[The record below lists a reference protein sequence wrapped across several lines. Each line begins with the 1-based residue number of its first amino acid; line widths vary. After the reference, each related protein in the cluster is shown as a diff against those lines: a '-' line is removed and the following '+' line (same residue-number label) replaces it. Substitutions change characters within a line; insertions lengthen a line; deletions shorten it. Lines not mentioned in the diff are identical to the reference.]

1 MAVQLVARGKPIRE
15 QVSAAEWSARVQL
28 AAGHR
33 VLAHYGVNDLTY
45 NHFGLRVPGEPDHM
59 LIKRTDWMFSEV
71 TASSLLKVD
80 FDGNV
85 LTDTDVKTIKGGA
98 LIIHAGLLKQRRDLN
113 ATLHTHT
120 VAGMGVAAHKF
131 GLLPI
136 NQHALR
142 FYGEV
147 TYHEFEGFEFDDEM
161 TPKLVRDLDGGFF
174 LILRNHGV
182 LVCGES
188 VAECVVN
195 HHFLEMA
202 CQGQVAALA
211 AGQGNYTIPSKEAC
225 EYAHSQ
231 FMAAGRF
238 LKDDKDWAACRLLA
252 RFGGHNNGGAI
263 ERIGSRC
270 ESYGEA
276 PRWSHCPRA
285 RPGLCKS
292 CARETSGSGRGR
304 SAAHRSFARDDVDR
318 HGGDVWRRPLGEI
331 DRPRHCRP
339 ARPRVPRLES
349 LA

>member
-15 QVSAAEWSARVQL
+15 QVSTAEWSARVQL

-45 NHFGLRVPGEPDHM
+45 NHFGLRVPGEPNHM

-98 LIIHAGLLKQRRDLN
+98 LIIHAGLLKHRRDLT

-174 LILRNHGV
+174 LSCAIT
-182 LVCGES
+182 
-188 VAECVVN
+188 
-195 HHFLEMA
+195 A
-202 CQGQVAALA
+202 CWSAAKASLNA
-211 AGQGNYTIPSKEAC
+211 SSTITFWRWPARVR
-225 EYAHSQ
+225 SQ
-231 FMAAGRF
+231 RSPRGR
-238 LKDDKDWAACRLLA
+238 ATIR
-252 RFGGHNNGGAI
+252 
-263 ERIGSRC
+263 
-270 ESYGEA
+270 Y
-276 PRWSHCPRA
+276 RA
-285 RPGLCKS
+285 RK
-292 CARETSGSGRGR
+292 
-304 SAAHRSFARDDVDR
+304 
-318 HGGDVWRRPLGEI
+318 
-331 DRPRHCRP
+331 P
-339 ARPRVPRLES
+339 ASTRTANSWPPAVF
-349 LA
+349 